1 MQDREAVAKDDCKVH
16 RAEREKAS
24 ASDTGDDADDMMTL
38 TNTGSVP
45 QNTFKL
51 HIVLMVKMS
60 LVGSNMSLKKHQ
72 SLFISAKSFSAA
84 LPAK

>member
-38 TNTGSVP
+38 TNTGTVP
-45 QNTFKL
+45 
-51 HIVLMVKMS
+51 
-60 LVGSNMSLKKHQ
+60 
-72 SLFISAKSFSAA
+72 
-84 LPAK
+84 